1 MLSVRLPAELEA
13 QLEHHALSTGVTKNA
28 IVTQALTQY
37 MKTVDLADLPV
48 KGNVVENS
56 YERSVQKQREQAE
69 QYKSAHA
76 IADQIRRNVIW
87 TKDAEAATAAGGEPT
102 PGIYGRNVLVGFT
115 DSFYGDGK
123 LYVISRYISGPPRY
137 GTDAFHLYVTEY
149 NDWKKYMK
157 ELDVL

>member
-1 MLSVRLPAELEA
+1 MLSVRLPSELEA

-28 IVTQALTQY
+28 IVTQALAQY

-48 KGNVVENS
+48 KGPVMES
-56 YERSVQKQREQAE
+56 FHEQAVQKQREQAE

-76 IADQIRRNVIW
+76 IADQIRRNTIW
-87 TKDAEAATAAGGEPT
+87 TKSDEAAEDAGGKPT

-115 DSFYGDGK
+115 DSFNGDGE

-137 GTDAFHLYVTEY
+137 GTDAFHLYVTKH
-149 NDWKKYMK
+149 DHWKKYMK